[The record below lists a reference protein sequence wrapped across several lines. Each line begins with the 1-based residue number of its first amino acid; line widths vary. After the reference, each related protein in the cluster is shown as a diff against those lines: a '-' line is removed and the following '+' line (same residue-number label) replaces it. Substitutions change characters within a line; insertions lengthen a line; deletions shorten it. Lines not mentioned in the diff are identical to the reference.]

1 MEVFDNQWTWTVG
14 SAIPKIPKKSPDN
27 SQNPLL
33 DEQFSV
39 PDEFLCPISRE
50 VMDDPV
56 LASDGFTFE
65 RNAIERFV
73 CP

>member
-1 MEVFDNQWTWTVG
+1 VV
-14 SAIPKIPKKSPDN
+14 
-27 SQNPLL
+27 LL
-33 DEQFSV
+33 RKNCQRAFNEQFSV